1 MNHTRRVTVVLFAV
15 LAVGSLSSC
24 GPQRIRTPDAS
35 GSDLILLLP
44 DSGGIT
50 GGAACLESLRVRQ
63 SGRGAGIHSGFRQ
76 SAPFSSR
83 GDGRGRCSAALR
95 RRHLEALPPPPEHFT
110 LHFRF
115 ESDELTEESRVV
127 LGRILDAIRKRPA
140 SEVAVIGHTDTAGT
154 PSGNFEL
161 GLKRAQ
167 MIYKLLVGEG
177 LATSL
182 IEVTSHGEGDPLV
195 RTADEVLEP
204 RNRRVEIS
212 IR

>member
-1 MNHTRRVTVVLFAV
+1 MNHTRRVTAVLCAV
-15 LAVGSLSSC
+15 LAVGSLPAC
-24 GPQRIRTPDAS
+24 GPRRIRTPAVP
-35 GSDLILLLP
+35 GSDLILLLSES
-44 DSGGIT
+44 DGTT
-50 GGAACLESLRVRQ
+50 GGAAVSNP
-63 SGRGAGIHSGFRQ
+63 SGSVDLDAAREYTTV
-76 SAPFSSR
+76 SASQPPASPIVMS
-83 GDGRGRCSAALR
+83 
-95 RRHLEALPPPPEHFT
+95 EADVQRLFGGVISTLPPPPELFT

-115 ESDELTEESRVV
+115 ESDELTEESRVL
-127 LGRILDAIRKRPA
+127 LGRILDAVRKRPA

-154 PSGNFEL
+154 SAGNFEL

-177 LATSL
+177 LDTSL
-182 IEVTSHGEGDPLV
+182 IDVTSHGEGDPLV

>member
-1 MNHTRRVTVVLFAV
+1 MSEADVQRLFGDVL
-15 LAVGSLSSC
+15 S
-24 GPQRIRTPDAS
+24 T
-35 GSDLILLLP
+35 
-44 DSGGIT
+44 
-50 GGAACLESLRVRQ
+50 
-63 SGRGAGIHSGFRQ
+63 
-76 SAPFSSR
+76 
-83 GDGRGRCSAALR
+83 
-95 RRHLEALPPPPEHFT
+95 LPPPPEHFT

-115 ESDELTEESRVV
+115 ESDELTEESRVL
-127 LGRILDAIRKRPA
+127 LGRILDAVKKRPA
-140 SEVAVIGHTDTAGT
+140 SEVAVIGHTDTAGAPT
-154 PSGNFEL
+154 SNFEL

-177 LATSL
+177 LDTSL

>member
-1 MNHTRRVTVVLFAV
+1 M
-15 LAVGSLSSC
+15 
-24 GPQRIRTPDAS
+24 
-35 GSDLILLLP
+35 
-44 DSGGIT
+44 
-50 GGAACLESLRVRQ
+50 
-63 SGRGAGIHSGFRQ
+63 
-76 SAPFSSR
+76 
-83 GDGRGRCSAALR
+83 
-95 RRHLEALPPPPEHFT
+95 
-110 LHFRF
+110 HFRF
-115 ESDELTEESRVV
+115 ESDELTEQSGVV
-127 LGRILDAIRKRPA
+127 LRRILDVIRKRPA

-154 PSGNFEL
+154 PASNFEL
-161 GLKRAQ
+161 GLRRAQ